1 MFSKAYAKGKCDVS
15 RLCAVYVL
23 KNFKKNPDGTL
34 QKTNLGITV
43 NRKLAKA
50 CGRNRAKRII
60 RAAFSA
66 LSPSLRDG
74 FIIVIAARSACVQK
88 SVKSADVSKALYGS
102 FSKLGLLK

>member
-1 MFSKAYAKGKCDVS
+1 MFSKTYSKGKCDVS
-15 RLCAVYVL
+15 KLCAVYVL

-34 QKTNLGITV
+34 QKTKLGITV

-60 RAAFSA
+60 RASYSAFSENM
-66 LSPSLRDG
+66 RDG
-74 FIIVIAARSACVQK
+74 FIIVIAARGACVQK
-88 SVKSADVSKALYGS
+88 NVKSTDVGAALSRS